1 MCNDGDIFEDVDD
14 LFLLKEVVKGLDDD
28 ADWFDVEADVEVDV
42 EEDD

>member
-1 MCNDGDIFEDVDD
+1 MCNDGDIFENVDD
-14 LFLLKEVVKGLDDD
+14 LFLLKEGEKGLDDD